1 MNVQYGNDELEG
13 DDRLA
18 FQFSQQSYKKANERG
33 NVGDYEYD
41 PSLSNVD
48 TAVWHSKK
56 DKKTHVS
63 IRGSTSAY
71 DWLVSDAQIATGTE
85 DRGSRFKRAVETTKQ
100 AHDKYGYNVSTSGH
114 SLGGKTSAYTTEK
127 LGNEQWYDGGT
138 GFNQGNS
145 SFGRDAIWSKQRREC
160 RGKNPPAYCNKQ
172 TNIKERGDYVSAK
185 NVACD
190 FATFGMGGN
199 LCRKSD
205 AFGTTKTYDHRKKKR
220 WMNAL
225 SLTPF
230 RTPLRM
236 FTNGRSHSLD
246 SFNNKKS

>member
-114 SLGGKTSAYTTEK
+114 SLGAKLPRTPRRSWGTSSGTMGARASIRAIRR
-127 LGNEQWYDGGT
+127 LGAMQ
-138 GFNQGNS
+138 S
-145 SFGRDAIWSKQRREC
+145 GR
-160 RGKNPPAYCNKQ
+160 N
-172 TNIKERGDYVSAK
+172 
-185 NVACD
+185 
-190 FATFGMGGN
+190 
-199 LCRKSD
+199 SD
-205 AFGTTKTYDHRKKKR
+205 ANAEAKTHPLIATSKR
-220 WMNAL
+220 TSKNAGITCL
-225 SLTPF
+225 QRTWLAILPRLGWGETF
-230 RTPLRM
+230 AERATPLAPRKR
-236 FTNGRSHSLD
+236 TTTAKRSD
-246 SFNNKKS
+246 G